1 MAAMNTPTKQELL
14 QVADAKA
21 IVKTLANCWPTLQDE
36 EQQELCLEQIYELL
50 ETTAP
55 YPPEFSMLSQ
65 GKKAQ
70 YEIDIDMALIT
81 ITFKD
86 IGALIFQDEE
96 ISDYFWGLVGNR
108 EEKKHQKMYKKL
120 FD

>member
-1 MAAMNTPTKQELL
+1 MNKPTKQELL
-14 QVADAKA
+14 QAADTKA
-21 IVKTLANCWPTLQDE
+21 IAKTLATFWPTLQDE
-36 EQQELCLEQIYELL
+36 EQQELCLEQVYEHL

-86 IGALIFQDEE
+86 IGELLFQDEE
-96 ISDYFWGLVGNR
+96 ISNYFWSLVGS
-108 EEKKHQKMYKKL
+108 EEDKNNKKLYKKL
-120 FD
+120 F

>member
-1 MAAMNTPTKQELL
+1 MNSPTKQELL
-14 QVADAKA
+14 QTADAKA
-21 IVKTLANCWPTLQDE
+21 IAKTLAHFWITLQDQ

-55 YPPEFSMLSQ
+55 YPPEFSMHSQ
-65 GKKAQ
+65 SKKAQ

-86 IGALIFQDEE
+86 IGELLFQDEE
-96 ISDYFWGLVGNR
+96 ISDYFWSLVGR
-108 EEKKHQKMYKKL
+108 KEDKKMYKKL
-120 FD
+120 FL